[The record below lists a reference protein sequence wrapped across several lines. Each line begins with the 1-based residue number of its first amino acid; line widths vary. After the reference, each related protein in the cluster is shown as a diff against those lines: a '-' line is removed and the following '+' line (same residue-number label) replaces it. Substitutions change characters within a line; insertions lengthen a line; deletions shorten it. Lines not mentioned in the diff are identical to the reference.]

1 MRSLLIIVLF
11 LLPTALAAQFTYT
24 FDQSIPVKNIDGE
37 DLAMPWAGGINAAQY
52 NTIDLNG
59 DGNLDLILFDRMAN
73 KLLTYLNIENQYKYA
88 PEYEELFPE
97 GVTNWILLRDYN
109 CDGKKD
115 IFTGDILGIKVYINK
130 TLPGE
135 NLSWEQYFFFTQAG
149 ENKSPVLLT
158 KGFSGKINLQLQF
171 DDLPNIADIDG
182 DGDLDIMNV
191 RFVGAGTIEYHQ
203 NFSMERYGTCDSL
216 DYERQTQQWGGLTEC
231 ECGVYAFNGA
241 ACNSPGGGRIEHA
254 GGKALLTMDIN
265 NDGVQDLLFSEASC
279 AQIHQFIN
287 AGTNSNPIFNS
298 ASTFPENDPA
308 NFLIFPAAYYEDVDF
323 DGVPDLIA
331 TPNVFNKEYLT
342 INFNSSNWFY
352 KNLGTAQSPSFSLAQ
367 NNFLQDQMI
376 DIGDNSAPAFAD
388 ADGDGDYDMFIG
400 QNFEQGYKTSI
411 HLYENI
417 GSQEEPS
424 FQLVTKDYSGLSIFN
439 YYNIKPQ
446 FTDINGD
453 GKIDFIISATN
464 VLNNQTQLRYILN
477 NSQLGLDFSGQS
489 ITDIPFTYNFFENVH
504 VTDVNKD
511 GIPDLLVGRST
522 GALEYW
528 RNTGPIGSFNFV
540 LEDGAFLNFG
550 PSVLRQFPATYTADL
565 DNDGKMDLLIS
576 NQSNILSIISDYR
589 ESDSD
594 AAISDVIFNPITE
607 TYLAKN
613 LGGRIWPT
621 AVHLFN
627 SGKPVIVVGNTLGGL
642 HLLVN
647 ENSDPLPTNPQVIIY
662 PVPLA
667 KNENLNVQSDR
678 PGYLQIVSVLGQ
690 SVTPFY
696 IVPANQEVSINLP
709 TLASGM
715 YLARMIFGNTTVTK
729 RIVISE

>member
-1 MRSLLIIVLF
+1 MRSLLIIVLLSF
-11 LLPTALAAQFTYT
+11 PAVLAAQFTYT
-24 FDQSIPVKNIDGE
+24 FDQSIPVKNSEGE
-37 DLAMPWAGGINAAQY
+37 TLSMPWAGGINAAQY
-52 NTIDLNG
+52 NTLDLNG
-59 DGNLDLILFDRMAN
+59 DGKQDLVLFDRMAN
-73 KLLTYLNIENQYKYA
+73 KLLTYLNVEDQYKYA

-97 GVTNWILLRDYN
+97 GITNWILLRDYN

-115 IFTGDILGIKVYINK
+115 IFTGDILGIKVYTNI
-130 TLPGE
+130 TVPGE
-135 NLSWEQYFFFTQAG
+135 PLAWDRFFFFSQPG
-149 ENKSPVLLT
+149 ETKSPVLLT
-158 KGFSGKINLQLQF
+158 KGFSGKVNLQLQF
-171 DDLPNIADIDG
+171 DDLPNIVDIDG

-216 DYERQTQQWGGLTEC
+216 EYERQTQQWGGLTEC

-241 ACNSPGGGRIEHA
+241 PCNTPGGGRIEHA

-279 AQIHQFIN
+279 TQIHQFIN
-287 AGTNSNPIFNS
+287 EGTNSNPIFNA
-298 ASTFPENDPA
+298 ASPFPANDPA

-323 DGVPDLIA
+323 DGVPDLLA
-331 TPNVFNKEYLT
+331 TPNIFNKEYLAA
-342 INFNSSNWFY
+342 NLKSSNWFY
-352 KNLGTAQSPSFSLAQ
+352 KNLGTAQSPSFSLVK

-376 DIGDNSAPAFAD
+376 EVGDNSVPAFVD

-400 QNFEQGYKTSI
+400 QNFEEGFKTSI

-417 GSQEEPS
+417 GTQSEPS
-424 FQLVTKDYSGLSIFN
+424 FQLVTKDYGGFSALNS
-439 YYNIKPQ
+439 YNVKPQ
-446 FTDINGD
+446 FTDVNGD
-453 GKIDFIISATN
+453 GKIDFVFSATST
-464 VLNNQTQLRYILN
+464 LNNQTQLRYILN
-477 NSQLGLDFSGQS
+477 TSQTGLNFSGQS
-489 ITDIPFTYNFFENVH
+489 ISSIPFNFSFSENIH
-504 VTDVNKD
+504 VTDVNSD

-528 RNTGPIGSFNFV
+528 RNTGPVGSFNFV
-540 LEDGAFLNFG
+540 LENSAYLNFG

-576 NQSNILSIISDYR
+576 NQSNVLSIISDYR
-589 ESDSD
+589 KPNAD
-594 AAISDVIFNPITE
+594 APLSELIFNPLTE
-607 TYLAKN
+607 TYLTKN

-621 AVHLFN
+621 AVQLF
-627 SGKPVIVVGNTLGGL
+627 STDKPVIVVGNTLGGL

-647 ENSDPLPTNPQVIIY
+647 ENSEPLPANPQVIVF
-662 PVPLA
+662 PVPLPQ
-667 KNENLNVQSDR
+667 NEPLKIRTDR
-678 PGYLQIVSVLGQ
+678 AGYLHIVSVLGQ

-709 TLASGM
+709 PLAGGI

-729 RIVISE
+729 RIIISK